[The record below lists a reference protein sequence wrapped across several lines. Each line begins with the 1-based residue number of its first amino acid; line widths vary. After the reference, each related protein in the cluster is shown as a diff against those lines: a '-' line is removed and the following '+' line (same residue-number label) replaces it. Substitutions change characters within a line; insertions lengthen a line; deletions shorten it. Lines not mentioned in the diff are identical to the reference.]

1 MNKIRV
7 GVLLQIVLLGGCA
20 GGGMPAP
27 IEQRGAVDPHAVPRV
42 PPGAERSVTPGT
54 VAIPVELPAPAAAV
68 QVPEELDEPSALDA
82 SADTAPSVLA
92 LATPA
97 EPAQP
102 VRHPTAQNLLEAATA
117 AAARGEWERA
127 QAALERAVKVAPD
140 DNDLW
145 RQLAFTHFRQGAHP
159 QALQFARRSLE
170 GTPSVEMAA
179 ASWRLIADIEEAR
192 GNTAA
197 AAEARRRAMNGP

>member
-7 GVLLQIVLLGGCA
+7 GVLLQIVLLAGCA

-42 PPGAERSVTPGT
+42 PTGAERSVTPGT
-54 VAIPVELPAPAAAV
+54 VAIPVEAPAPAAAV

-82 SADTAPSVLA
+82 SADTDPAVLA

-97 EPAQP
+97 APAQP

-127 QAALERAVKVAPD
+127 QAVP
-140 DNDLW
+140 
-145 RQLAFTHFRQGAHP
+145 
-159 QALQFARRSLE
+159 
-170 GTPSVEMAA
+170 
-179 ASWRLIADIEEAR
+179 
-192 GNTAA
+192 
-197 AAEARRRAMNGP
+197 